1 MRLQDIGEYVTG
13 GGGMSDSEGEDDEVS
28 RVEIAPGS
36 RAIDGNRGVRTSK
49 ESEMAAVKLT
59 EIGPRMKLR

>member
-1 MRLQDIGEYVTG
+1 
-13 GGGMSDSEGEDDEVS
+13 MSDSEGEDDEVS

-49 ESEMAAVKLT
+49 EAEAAAVKLT